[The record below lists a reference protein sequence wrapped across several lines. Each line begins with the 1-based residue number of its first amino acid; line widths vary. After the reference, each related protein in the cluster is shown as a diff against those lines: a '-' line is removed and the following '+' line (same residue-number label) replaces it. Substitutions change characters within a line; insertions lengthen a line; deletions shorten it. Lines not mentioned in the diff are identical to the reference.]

1 MIPVI
6 IPAYEPDSN
15 FPVLLGTLAE
25 NNVGPVIVVDDGSGE
40 QYAAIFEKAGSLVE
54 GNSGTVLVH
63 EVNRGKGRALKTAFQ
78 YILENYQ
85 GVIGAVT
92 ADSDGQHT
100 VDCIRK
106 VMAALEEKPQELILG
121 VRDFS
126 GDDIPW
132 KSRFGNNLA
141 EKVFAYVAGV
151 HVSDTQTG
159 LRGIPREFMRDLL
172 EVAGERFEFET
183 QMLLESVNRYPIS
196 EVEIETIYDSVDD
209 HQTHFDPVA
218 DSIKI
223 YRILGKKFLKYI
235 FASFSS
241 SILDLALFSVFCF
254 FLEGRYVSYVAVAT
268 VLARIISTVYNY
280 TINYKVVFKSKENV
294 GKASA
299 KYFLLAVI

>member
-40 QYAAIFEKAGSLVE
+40 QYAAIFEKARSLVE

-268 VLARIISTVYNY
+268 VLARIISAVYNY

>member
-40 QYAAIFEKAGSLVE
+40 QYAAIFEKARSLVE

-209 HQTHFDPVA
+209 HQTHFDSVA

-268 VLARIISTVYNY
+268 VLARIISAVYNY